1 MVVRGGNSSNKGE
14 KTMAIVENI
23 EENIEKIEAFSA
35 EMTEKKAWKL
45 SHHPAVLA
53 ELIDDCR
60 TTPKRQTVYLAQ
72 MKTVLRKY
80 DNNPLSTRSDAVVLT
95 GENLETLNRIT
106 AAFSGVDLGDDAEFF
121 LDTVTP
127 KSSKKNPNPRYE
139 SVQDAIFGKVLR
151 SVESA
156 LLDIERGDN

>member
-1 MVVRGGNSSNKGE
+1 M
-14 KTMAIVENI
+14 
-23 EENIEKIEAFSA
+23 
-35 EMTEKKAWKL
+35 

-60 TTPKRQTVYLAQ
+60 TNPKRQTVYLAQ

-95 GENLETLNRIT
+95 GENLETFNRIT

-127 KSSKKNPNPRYE
+127 KSSKVNPNPRYE
-139 SVQDAIFGKVLR
+139 SVQDAIYGKVLR
-151 SVESA
+151 SVENA
-156 LLDIERGDN
+156 LLNIERGDN